1 MILVLLY
8 NFLLLTI
15 FMTTFFLG
23 GSLGTLFA
31 GLGWNY
37 AGWDGVCL
45 AGLGFASLWLMVS
58 FLKVLTKSHFF

>member
-1 MILVLLY
+1 
-8 NFLLLTI
+8 
-15 FMTTFFLG
+15 MTTFFLG

-45 AGLGFASLWLMVS
+45 AGLGFASMVTS
-58 FLKVLTKSHFF
+58 YGLTRNQWSNDIYNQVVMDDLFEP

>member
-1 MILVLLY
+1 
-8 NFLLLTI
+8 
-15 FMTTFFLG
+15 MTTFFLG

-37 AGWDGVCL
+37 AGWNGVCL
-45 AGLGFASLWLMVS
+45 AGLGFASLGLMVS